1 MSREVK
7 VWRPPPIAMRMVD
20 LDPLPLEPMTGGMPF
35 APIAGR
41 STGAVPLVLVAD
53 DDGVT
58 REMVRSWLVD
68 SGYGVIAARDGEEA
82 LRLAGQHPL
91 DLLLV
96 DVTMPH
102 LDGYDVCRAIQ
113 AGDDV
118 SPPVIFLTA
127 HGDTA
132 SRVTGLD
139 AGAVDYIVKP
149 FEHDEMM
156 ARVRAALRTKAV
168 RDDLAVR
175 TKVVRDELIDQASHD
190 VLTGLLNRRELDS
203 RADEVVALAQ
213 RHGRAL
219 SCLLL
224 DLDHFKEVNDIH
236 GHAAG
241 DQVLRETGRRL
252 ADTCR
257 ISDVVARY
265 GGEEFI
271 LLLPETPPQ
280 AAVVLADKLRS
291 ALAKTPFAAGDA
303 LISVRASIGV
313 AAFSAMMETPAN
325 LIAAADEAL
334 YRAKKLGRDRT
345 ELHESLSA
353 VV

>member
-1 MSREVK
+1 
-7 VWRPPPIAMRMVD
+7 MVD
-20 LDPLPLEPMTGGMPF
+20 PDPLPREPMAGNTPLV
-35 APIAGR
+35 PIARDGTR
-41 STGAVPLVLVAD
+41 ALPLVLVAD

-58 REMVRSWLVD
+58 RAMVRSWLVD

-82 LRLAGQHPL
+82 LRFAGEYTV

-113 AGDDV
+113 AGRDV

-149 FEHDEMM
+149 FDHDEMM

-168 RDDLAVR
+168 RDELAVR
-175 TKVVRDELIDQASHD
+175 AKVVRDELIDQASHD

-203 RADEVVALAQ
+203 RADEAVALAR

-224 DLDHFKEVNDIH
+224 DLDHFKEVNDVH

-241 DQVLRETGRRL
+241 DQVLRETGRLL

-257 ISDVVARY
+257 ISDVIARY

-280 AAVVLADKLRS
+280 AAVVLADKLRW
-291 ALAKTPFAAGDA
+291 ALAKTPFKAGDA
-303 LISVRASIGV
+303 RVSVRASIGV
-313 AAFSAMMETPAN
+313 AAFTRVMDTPAD

-334 YRAKKLGRDRT
+334 YRAKGLGRDRT
-345 ELHESLSA
+345 ELYDPDLLA
-353 VV
+353 TPA

>member
-1 MSREVK
+1 
-7 VWRPPPIAMRMVD
+7 
-20 LDPLPLEPMTGGMPF
+20 
-35 APIAGR
+35 
-41 STGAVPLVLVAD
+41 
-53 DDGVT
+53 
-58 REMVRSWLVD
+58 
-68 SGYGVIAARDGEEA
+68 
-82 LRLAGQHPL
+82 
-91 DLLLV
+91 
-96 DVTMPH
+96 MPH
-102 LDGYDVCRAIQ
+102 VDGYDVCRAIQ
-113 AGDDV
+113 ARGDV
-118 SPPVIFLTA
+118 APPVIFLTA
-127 HGDTA
+127 HGETA
-132 SRVTGLD
+132 ARVTGLD

-149 FEHDEMM
+149 FEHDEVM
-156 ARVRAALRTKAV
+156 ARVRAALRTKVV
-168 RDDLAVR
+168 RDELAVR

-224 DLDHFKEVNDIH
+224 DLDHFKDVNDIH

-291 ALAKTPFAAGDA
+291 ALATTPFEAGDT
-303 LISVRASIGV
+303 LISIRASIGV
-313 AAFSAMMETPAN
+313 AAFTAIMETPAN

-353 VV
+353 IA

>member
-1 MSREVK
+1 M
-7 VWRPPPIAMRMVD
+7 
-20 LDPLPLEPMTGGMPF
+20 PMARNG
-35 APIAGR
+35 AG
-41 STGAVPLVLVAD
+41 AAPLVLIAD

-58 REMVRSWLVD
+58 RAMVRSWLVD
-68 SGYGVIAARDGEEA
+68 SGYGVVAARDGEEA
-82 LRLAGQHPL
+82 LRLAGQHDL

-96 DVTMPH
+96 DVTMPRV
-102 LDGYDVCRAIQ
+102 DGYGVCRAIQ
-113 AGDDV
+113 SAGDTP
-118 SPPVIFLTA
+118 PPVIFLTA

-132 SRVTGLD
+132 DRVTGLD

-149 FEHDEMM
+149 FEHDEVM
-156 ARVRAALRTKAV
+156 ARVRAALRTKVV
-168 RDDLAVR
+168 RDELAVR
-175 TKVVRDELIDQASHD
+175 TKVVQEELMDQASHD

-203 RADEVVALAQ
+203 RADEIIALAQ

-236 GHAAG
+236 GHAVG

-252 ADTCR
+252 GAACR

-271 LLLPETPPQ
+271 LLLPETPPG
-280 AAVVLADKLRS
+280 AAVVLAEKLRS
-291 ALAKTPFAAGDA
+291 ALAEPPVEAGGA
-303 LISVRASIGV
+303 LIPIRASIGV
-313 AAFSAMMETPAN
+313 AAFTAGMATPAN

-334 YRAKKLGRDRT
+334 YRAKRHGRDRT
-345 ELHESLSA
+345 ELHQPLSA
-353 VV
+353 AV